1 MSERVASTGGYVAVA
16 IVLLVM
22 TALNIGLAMIDL
34 RGFNSVVSLLIAAV
48 EVILMAVYLHAPA
61 LERADDA
68 SRRPRRPALAV
79 DPDGRHTGRP
89 AHPRLAAR
97 TRQVT

>member
-1 MSERVASTGGYVAVA
+1 MSERVASSGGYVAVA

-48 EVILMAVYLHAPA
+48 EVILMAVYFMRLRWSAPMTR
-61 LERADDA
+61 L
-68 SRRPRRPALAV
+68 V
-79 DPDGRHTGRP
+79 G
-89 AHPRLAAR
+89 LAALLWLSILMAGTLDDLL
-97 TRQVT
+97 TRGWLPVPGK

>member
-1 MSERVASTGGYVAVA
+1 MSERVASSGGYVAVA

-48 EVILMAVYLHAPA
+48 EVILMAVYFMHLRWSAPMTR
-61 LERADDA
+61 L
-68 SRRPRRPALAV
+68 V
-79 DPDGRHTGRP
+79 G
-89 AHPRLAAR
+89 LAALLWLSILMAGTLDDLL
-97 TRQVT
+97 TRGWLPVPGK